1 MVFKCWYCKKEI
13 AKDDIQI
20 EKVGKVNRKFHKSNN
35 CYKKFDDIRKQKELE
50 KEIRDKENKEWDDLY
65 QYVKKEILGYE
76 ECQNLSPFQ
85 IRILKQLR
93 NGEYVVRNKQMVNK
107 GYSYKVILFTFKF
120 KKRDILAAI
129 QGKTFNDEKH
139 KFNYIMVIVNNAIND
154 VYKRYLRTLKDTKDI
169 EINENI
175 NTKID
180 DKKETFKNNM
190 ESKTDNK
197 LVDLLK
203 DLL

>member
-13 AKDDIQI
+13 EKDDIQI
-20 EKVGKVNRKFHKSNN
+20 EKVGKVNRKFHKNNN

-93 NGEYVVRNKQMVNK
+93 NGEYIVRNKQMVNK

-139 KFNYIMVIVNNAIND
+139 KFNYIMVIVNNSIND
-154 VYKRYLRTLKDTKDI
+154 IYKRYLRTLKDKKDTVDDD
-169 EINENI
+169 INI
-175 NTKID
+175 SID
-180 DKKETFKNNM
+180 NKKKVFKSNM
-190 ESKTDNK
+190 KNKTDNK

>member
-20 EKVGKVNRKFHKSNN
+20 GKVGKVNRKFHKNNN

-93 NGEYVVRNKQMVNK
+93 NGEYVVRNKQMVNR

-139 KFNYIMVIVNNAIND
+139 KFNYIMVIVNNSIND
-154 VYKRYLRTLKDTKDI
+154 IYKRYLRTLKDKKDTVDDDINVSI
-169 EINENI
+169 E
-175 NTKID
+175 
-180 DKKETFKNNM
+180 DKKKVFKSNM
-190 ESKTDNK
+190 ENKTDNK

>member
-20 EKVGKVNRKFHKSNN
+20 EKVGKVNRKFHKNNN
-35 CYKKFDDIRKQKELE
+35 CYKKFDNIRKQKELE

-139 KFNYIMVIVNNAIND
+139 KFNYIMVIVNNSIND
-154 VYKRYLRTLKDTKDI
+154 IYKRYLRTLKDKKDTVNNDINVSI
-169 EINENI
+169 E
-175 NTKID
+175 
-180 DKKETFKNNM
+180 DKKKVFKSNM
-190 ESKTDNK
+190 KNKTDNK

>member
-20 EKVGKVNRKFHKSNN
+20 EKVGKVNRKFHKNNN

-107 GYSYKVILFTFKF
+107 GYPYKVILFTFKF

-139 KFNYIMVIVNNAIND
+139 KFNYIMVIVNNSIND
-154 VYKRYLRTLKDTKDI
+154 IYKRYLRTLKDKKDTVDDDINVSI
-169 EINENI
+169 E
-175 NTKID
+175 
-180 DKKETFKNNM
+180 DKKKVFKSNM
-190 ESKTDNK
+190 ENKTDNK

>member
-20 EKVGKVNRKFHKSNN
+20 EKVGKVNRKFHKNNN

-93 NGEYVVRNKQMVNK
+93 NGEYIVRNKQMVNK

-139 KFNYIMVIVNNAIND
+139 KFNYIMVIVNNSIND
-154 VYKRYLRTLKDTKDI
+154 IYKRYLRTLKDKKDTVDDDINVSI
-169 EINENI
+169 E
-175 NTKID
+175 
-180 DKKETFKNNM
+180 DKKKVFKSNM
-190 ESKTDNK
+190 ENKTDNK

>member
-20 EKVGKVNRKFHKSNN
+20 EKVGKVNRKFHKNNN
-35 CYKKFDDIRKQKELE
+35 CYKKFDDIRKHKELE

-107 GYSYKVILFTFKF
+107 GYPYKVILFTFKF

-139 KFNYIMVIVNNAIND
+139 KFSYIMVIVNNSIND
-154 VYKRYLRTLKDTKDI
+154 IYKRYLRTLKDKKDTI
-169 EINENI
+169 DDNI
-175 NTKID
+175 NISID
-180 DKKETFKNNM
+180 NKKKVFKSNM
-190 ESKTDNK
+190 KNKTDNK

>member
-20 EKVGKVNRKFHKSNN
+20 EKVGKVNRKFHKNNN

-93 NGEYVVRNKQMVNK
+93 NGEYIVRNKQMVNK

-139 KFNYIMVIVNNAIND
+139 KFNYIMVIVNNSIND
-154 VYKRYLRTLKDTKDI
+154 IYKRYLRTLKDKKDTVDDD
-169 EINENI
+169 INI
-175 NTKID
+175 SID
-180 DKKETFKNNM
+180 NKKKVFKSNM
-190 ESKTDNK
+190 KNKTDNK

>member
-13 AKDDIQI
+13 EKDDIQI
-20 EKVGKVNRKFHKSNN
+20 EKVGKVNRKFHKNNN

-93 NGEYVVRNKQMVNK
+93 NGEYIVRNKQMVNK
-107 GYSYKVILFTFKF
+107 G
-120 KKRDILAAI
+120 
-129 QGKTFNDEKH
+129 
-139 KFNYIMVIVNNAIND
+139 
-154 VYKRYLRTLKDTKDI
+154 
-169 EINENI
+169 
-175 NTKID
+175 
-180 DKKETFKNNM
+180 
-190 ESKTDNK
+190 
-197 LVDLLK
+197 
-203 DLL
+203 

>member
-1 MVFKCWYCKKEI
+1 MVFKCCYCKKEI

-20 EKVGKVNRKFHKSNN
+20 EKVGKVNRKFHKNNN

-107 GYSYKVILFTFKF
+107 GYSYKVILFTIKS

-139 KFNYIMVIVNNAIND
+139 KFNYIMVIVNNSIND
-154 VYKRYLRTLKDTKDI
+154 IYKRYLRTLKDKKDTVDDDINVSI
-169 EINENI
+169 E
-175 NTKID
+175 
-180 DKKETFKNNM
+180 DKKKVFKSNM
-190 ESKTDNK
+190 ENKTDNK

>member
-1 MVFKCWYCKKEI
+1 M
-13 AKDDIQI
+13 
-20 EKVGKVNRKFHKSNN
+20 GKVNRKFHKNNN

-93 NGEYVVRNKQMVNK
+93 NGEYVVRNKQMVNR

-139 KFNYIMVIVNNAIND
+139 KFNYIMVIVNNSIND
-154 VYKRYLRTLKDTKDI
+154 IYKRYLRTLKDKKDTVDDD
-169 EINENI
+169 INI
-175 NTKID
+175 SID
-180 DKKETFKNNM
+180 NKKKVFKSNM
-190 ESKTDNK
+190 KNKTDNK

>member
-20 EKVGKVNRKFHKSNN
+20 EKVGKVNRKFHKNNN

-93 NGEYVVRNKQMVNK
+93 NGEYIVRNKQMVNK
-107 GYSYKVILFTFKF
+107 GYSYKVILFTFNF
-120 KKRDILAAI
+120 KNRDILAAI

-139 KFNYIMVIVNNAIND
+139 KFNYIMVIVNNSIND
-154 VYKRYLRTLKDTKDI
+154 IYKRYLRTLKDKKDTVDDDINVSI
-169 EINENI
+169 E
-175 NTKID
+175 
-180 DKKETFKNNM
+180 DKKKVFKSNM
-190 ESKTDNK
+190 ENKTDNK
-197 LVDLLK
+197 LVNLLK

>member
-20 EKVGKVNRKFHKSNN
+20 EKVGKVNRKFHKNNN

-139 KFNYIMVIVNNAIND
+139 KFNYIMVIVNNSIND
-154 VYKRYLRTLKDTKDI
+154 IYKRYLRTLKDKKDTVDDD
-169 EINENI
+169 INI
-175 NTKID
+175 SID
-180 DKKETFKNNM
+180 NKKKVFKSNM
-190 ESKTDNK
+190 KNKTDNK

>member
-1 MVFKCWYCKKEI
+1 MVYKCWYCKKEI
-13 AKDDIQI
+13 EKNDIQI
-20 EKVGKVNRKFHKSNN
+20 EKVGKVNRKFHKNNN

-93 NGEYVVRNKQMVNK
+93 NGEYVVRNKQMVNR

-139 KFNYIMVIVNNAIND
+139 KFNYIMVIVNNSIND
-154 VYKRYLRTLKDTKDI
+154 IYKRYLRTLKDKKDTVDDDINVSI
-169 EINENI
+169 E
-175 NTKID
+175 
-180 DKKETFKNNM
+180 DKKKVFKSNM
-190 ESKTDNK
+190 ENKTDNK
-197 LVDLLK
+197 LVNLLK